1 MTVPEPSATPA
12 DSEPRPAEPAT
23 PATPAAG
30 EPLLSVRD
38 LVQEFTVR
46 ERGGGKVG
54 VVQAVSGVS
63 FDIMA
68 GETLGIVG
76 ETGSGKSTLARAI
89 LQAPRPKSGSVTFRG
104 TELTKLRGGSLLQAR
119 RHMQF
124 VFQDPFGS
132 LDPKWKVRSIVAEPL
147 VAYHTGNGTAR
158 RKRVNELLDL
168 VGMDPARYAKRHP
181 RELSGGQAQRVAIA
195 RAVALEPSLLICDE
209 AVSSLD
215 VLIQAQVLNLFERL
229 RTELGLSYLFIAHD
243 LALVKQVSDR
253 VAVMYLG
260 KLCET
265 GPGEAVYREPLH
277 PYTRALLDSI
287 PSTEPGAARASSV
300 IQGEPPSPINP
311 PSGCRFRTRCPRA
324 TGLCAEEEPR
334 PRELAPGH
342 AVACH
347 FPLTEP
353 PPAESAESTSAENGT
368 ARAAA
373 PAGSEN
379 DVEGGALMRLRVLL
393 EPHHGATYAQIRDL
407 AQAAE
412 QGGFDAFFRS
422 DHYLGI
428 DANDTTYQPT
438 DSWTTLAGLAL
449 QTERVRIGTL
459 VNASTF
465 RLPGQLAVEVATVDQ
480 MSGGR
485 AELGIG
491 AAWYEREHQ
500 YFGIPFPPLG
510 ERFDRL
516 EEQLAILTGIWD
528 TRPGER
534 FSFDGKHYQVQ
545 DCVSI
550 PRWASRPKIIIGGA
564 GAKRTPTLAARYADE
579 FNGALGLD
587 VRERY
592 ANFRRICEDVVGRDP
607 AEVRLSATLP
617 VCIGSDPADLERR
630 KESLGEPG
638 ARLLAAGVTGTAGD
652 VIRAIEDLAGQG
664 ADTVYFHLYGPGDVE
679 HVRLLGSEVVSRFL
693 PEAVPP
699 LPT

>member
-1 MTVPEPSATPA
+1 
-12 DSEPRPAEPAT
+12 
-23 PATPAAG
+23 
-30 EPLLSVRD
+30 
-38 LVQEFTVR
+38 
-46 ERGGGKVG
+46 
-54 VVQAVSGVS
+54 
-63 FDIMA
+63 
-68 GETLGIVG
+68 
-76 ETGSGKSTLARAI
+76 
-89 LQAPRPKSGSVTFRG
+89 
-104 TELTKLRGGSLLQAR
+104 
-119 RHMQF
+119 
-124 VFQDPFGS
+124 
-132 LDPKWKVRSIVAEPL
+132 
-147 VAYHTGNGTAR
+147 
-158 RKRVNELLDL
+158 
-168 VGMDPARYAKRHP
+168 
-181 RELSGGQAQRVAIA
+181 
-195 RAVALEPSLLICDE
+195 
-209 AVSSLD
+209 
-215 VLIQAQVLNLFERL
+215 
-229 RTELGLSYLFIAHD
+229 
-243 LALVKQVSDR
+243 
-253 VAVMYLG
+253 
-260 KLCET
+260 
-265 GPGEAVYREPLH
+265 
-277 PYTRALLDSI
+277 
-287 PSTEPGAARASSV
+287 
-300 IQGEPPSPINP
+300 
-311 PSGCRFRTRCPRA
+311 
-324 TGLCAEEEPR
+324 
-334 PRELAPGH
+334 
-342 AVACH
+342 
-347 FPLTEP
+347 
-353 PPAESAESTSAENGT
+353 
-368 ARAAA
+368 
-373 PAGSEN
+373 
-379 DVEGGALMRLRVLL
+379 MRLRVLL

-412 QGGFDAFFRS
+412 EGGFDAFFRS

-534 FSFDGKHYQVQ
+534 FSFDGKHFQVQ
-545 DCVSI
+545 DCASI

-579 FNGALGLD
+579 FNGALGLE

-617 VCIGSDPADLERR
+617 VCIGSDAADLERR

-664 ADTVYFHLYGPGDVE
+664 ADTVYFHLYGPRDVE

-693 PEAVPP
+693 PAGPPASCAPAQQLPREACWREYLPASVLSGRCVAAQRPRREACRCGQMPP
-699 LPT
+699 GIRSGSMRIVEESKRPRRRLRVSTGAIYNFSAINAGGAIYVQFRRHGN